1 MNILDQLDSIGNNI
15 DPVSRQKAQGLVEEI
30 LNLTKSDPKFI
41 EALTLFSATM
51 YDMIS
56 ISNKL
61 GRRPKNIGELASAA
75 KEFSEHRGN
84 VKEIAPALVCSMY
97 TMLKNLE
104 EEGFIK
110 IIPPA
115 DKKALKVWADL
126 KKTKLAK

>member
-15 DPVSRQKAQGLVEEI
+15 DPVSRQKAQGLVEET

-61 GRRPKNIGELASAA
+61 GRRPKNIGELAAAA
-75 KEFSEHRGN
+75 KEFSEHRES
-84 VKEIAPALVCSMY
+84 VEEIAPALVCSMY

-110 IIPPA
+110 IIPPT
-115 DKKALKVWADL
+115 DRKALKVWADL